1 MMKRSQIPPAQTREW
16 VVKLLQPYRDLLAYW
31 DSFQT
36 QAGLSPE
43 MSPQLPSLLSGAV
56 AVAVVM
62 EDPVAAVVRCDLTL
76 RKQSLRVRRRLLP
89 SAKVVRVEPGSEAQQ
104 VQQDQQQLLLVL
116 VVTRLMEVLEE
127 PVGKVQRVELEV

>member
-1 MMKRSQIPPAQTREW
+1 
-16 VVKLLQPYRDLLAYW
+16 
-31 DSFQT
+31 
-36 QAGLSPE
+36 
-43 MSPQLPSLLSGAV
+43 MSRQLPSLLSGAV

-62 EDPVAAVVRCDLTL
+62 EDPVAVVARCDLTL

-89 SAKVVRVEPGSEAQQ
+89 SAKEVRAEAGSEAQQ

>member
-1 MMKRSQIPPAQTREW
+1 
-16 VVKLLQPYRDLLAYW
+16 
-31 DSFQT
+31 
-36 QAGLSPE
+36 
-43 MSPQLPSLLSGAV
+43 MSPQLPSLPSGAV
-56 AVAVVM
+56 VVVVVM
-62 EDPVAAVVRCDLTL
+62 EDPVVVVVRCDLTL

>member
-1 MMKRSQIPPAQTREW
+1 
-16 VVKLLQPYRDLLAYW
+16 
-31 DSFQT
+31 
-36 QAGLSPE
+36 

-104 VQQDQQQLLLVL
+104 VQRDQQQLLLVL
-116 VVTRLMEVLEE
+116 VVTRLMEGLGEAA
-127 PVGKVQRVELEV
+127 GKAQRVELEV